1 MSSICSYSYCHVS
14 YASWRLKAFR
24 LQALEAA
31 AGPFA
36 PFSSR
41 SFTTSSSFQFPK
53 PNPNQKKRRGNP
65 KRERIQELDMLD
77 RLHTEISG
85 FVEELKNKP
94 RTVESSEAT
103 AHNEQ
108 ESAPGQPTQLKD
120 IPPLHERPSQS
131 LPKSPIVTRLAQRG
145 TKSKS
150 RATKLDIDRLKYNP
164 WAQILASPVRMCV
177 ATGARIPEKLMGDW
191 GLVQHPETCAF
202 WLTPVDLVQEE
213 LKQASAKRIP
223 APPAERDEGAEGD
236 SDSVPHQTRPN
247 VPSFY
252 MTNTVE
258 LIDAVAKLKGDRIP
272 RLVPNN
278 WKVPRGT
285 LSRNARYV
293 FRKDLP
299 VFVLDHTREVVLRW
313 LKKVKALQL
322 AGEISGGLTVLDVG
336 TETIGK
342 DSLQESLRK
351 LGDLEHAAWGAVF
364 ISRSTRVQGKNT
376 GTQGKEQARGGDDIS
391 PSASLAAD
399 PRNKSTLAN
408 SSIFPESDSESASV
422 SDSLPKYIT
431 LPSTGS
437 MVPVFDLTMLL
448 TEEQLEALC
457 QHAEVFRNPAVFYR
471 PGSRAPVSMISWLW
485 RLKLYMLRQDNL

>member
-1 MSSICSYSYCHVS
+1 MSSICPYCHVS
-14 YASWRLKAFR
+14 YVSWRLKTFR
-24 LQALEAA
+24 RQALEAA

-77 RLHTEISG
+77 RLHTQISG

-94 RTVESSEAT
+94 QTVESSEAT

-108 ESAPGQPTQLKD
+108 ESAPGQPTRLKD
-120 IPPLHERPSQS
+120 IPPLRARPSQS

-202 WLTPVDLVQEE
+202 WLTPVDLFRTEF
-213 LKQASAKRIP
+213 KQASAKRIP

-236 SDSVPHQTRPN
+236 SVPHHN
-247 VPSFY
+247 VPSFH

-258 LIDAVAKLKGDRIP
+258 LIDAVVKLKGERLP
-272 RLVPNN
+272 RLVPSN

-285 LSRNARYV
+285 LSRNAKYV

-299 VFVLDHTREVVLRW
+299 VFVLDRTREVVLRW
-313 LKKVKALQL
+313 LKKTKALQL
-322 AGEISGGLTVLDVG
+322 AGEISGDLTVLDVG
-336 TETIGK
+336 TEAIGK

-351 LGDLEHAAWGAVF
+351 LGGLEHAAWGAVF
-364 ISRSTRVQGKNT
+364 ISRSTREQGKNT
-376 GTQGKEQARGGDDIS
+376 GTQGEEQARGGDDIS
-391 PSASLAAD
+391 PSTSLAAD

-408 SSIFPESDSESASV
+408 SSIIPESDSESASV

-448 TEEQLEALC
+448 TEEQLDALC

-485 RLKLYMLRQDNL
+485 RLKLYMLRKDKL